1 MMNFIPTIFACS
13 TCRITMIA
21 GGGDAIGWSIF
32 FLLAVIL
39 AVLGGVAFFMV
50 RLIRRDR
57 DHLDP
62 ELSDDYLPAE
72 SKP

>member
-1 MMNFIPTIFACS
+1 
-13 TCRITMIA
+13 MIA

-39 AVLGGVAFFMV
+39 AVLGGICFFMI

-57 DHLDP
+57 DNLDP
-62 ELSDDYLPAE
+62 ELSDDYVSAE
-72 SKP
+72 SKS